1 MAELNMANIRYVENG
16 EPHDETTYNR
26 PVQDLADE
34 TEVVLVDLRAQVTQ
48 AQTDAIVFSIA
59 LG

>member
-1 MAELNMANIRYVENG
+1 MAEIDMTNIRYISNS

-26 PVQDLADE
+26 PVKDLADE
-34 TEVVLVDLRAQVTQ
+34 TELVLVDHQQ
-48 AQTDAIVFSIA
+48 QITDARAFAVAMAIA